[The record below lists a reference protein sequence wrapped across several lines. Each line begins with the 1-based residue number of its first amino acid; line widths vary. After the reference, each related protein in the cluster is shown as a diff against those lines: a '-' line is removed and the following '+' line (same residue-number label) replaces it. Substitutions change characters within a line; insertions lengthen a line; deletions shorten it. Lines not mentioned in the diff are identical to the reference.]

1 MRIDGQ
7 VLSTGIRQAIARSEE
22 SLICFI
28 RPDTIRFVAVSGLR
42 MVVSWEAQLES
53 PASDSMV
60 FLVPPVIA
68 DLLMS
73 EAVRSQPGV
82 EIGRLGKDVILRLMD
97 HLGSYE
103 IRWKSDLATFPAPP
117 EFGELLKVPDVLIDV
132 PYLRI
137 SDAIHQAVAKLVRL
151 ESDEQVSQSKLAIL
165 IDLDFGRL
173 SINGEEIVVGKSR
186 QYYFDPR
193 LVIRA
198 LEVIK
203 DRTIRVGMSPLA
215 EVPRAY
221 LSLMAE
227 QEGWIVQ
234 CSLLSIGTDTQSHPC
249 RPAATDE
256 HLVAAKHSAT
266 MEQARRRPLSK
277 MF

>member
-1 MRIDGQ
+1 MEYKSVRIDGQ
-7 VLSTGIRQAIARSEE
+7 ALSTGIRQAIARSEE

-203 DRTIRVGMSPLA
+203 DRTIRVGISPLA

-221 LSLMAE
+221 LSLLAE

-234 CSLLSIGTDTQSHPC
+234 CSLLSIGTDTQK
-249 RPAATDE
+249 
-256 HLVAAKHSAT
+256 LY
-266 MEQARRRPLSK
+266 PLPPGRNR
-277 MF
+277 

>member
-1 MRIDGQ
+1 VEYKSVRIDGQ
-7 VLSTGIRQAIARSEE
+7 VLSAGIRQAIARSEDP
-22 SLICFI
+22 LICFI
-28 RPDTIRFVAVSGLR
+28 KPDTIRLVAVSGLR
-42 MVVSWEAQLES
+42 MVLSWETQLQS
-53 PASDSMV
+53 PASGNQV

-73 EAVRSQPGV
+73 ESIRSQPGV
-82 EIGRLGKDVILRLMD
+82 EIARRGKDVSLRLID
-97 HLGSYE
+97 HLGSYD
-103 IRWKSDLATFPAPP
+103 IRWKSDLAAFPAPP
-117 EFGELLKVPDVLIDV
+117 EFSELLKVPDVLIDV

-151 ESDEQVSQSKLAIL
+151 ESDEQVSQTKLAIL

-198 LEVIK
+198 LEMIK
-203 DRTIRVGMSPLA
+203 DRSIRVGVSPLV

-221 LSLMAE
+221 LSFLAE
-227 QEGWIVQ
+227 QDGWSVQ
-234 CSLLSIGTDTQSHPC
+234 CSLLSIGTDTQK
-249 RPAATDE
+249 
-256 HLVAAKHSAT
+256 LY
-266 MEQARRRPLSK
+266 PLPPGRNR
-277 MF
+277 